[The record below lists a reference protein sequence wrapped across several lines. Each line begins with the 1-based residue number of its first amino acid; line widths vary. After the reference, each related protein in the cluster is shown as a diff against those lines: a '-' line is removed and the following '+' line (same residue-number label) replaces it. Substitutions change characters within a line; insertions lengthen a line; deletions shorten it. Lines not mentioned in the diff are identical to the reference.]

1 MNYTKILLR
10 SSWQTRNIGD
20 IAHTPGILQILEKYR
35 PEAEI
40 TLWPCEVNRGVK
52 EMLMALFPK
61 LKIVEGASSS
71 DAVQEAFCVNQL
83 FLHGSG
89 PGIDVAG
96 IEAWRRQEPS
106 KSYGMFGVS
115 AGGLWSPEKREAFDG
130 ASFIY
135 CRDSISRDFLRDQK
149 LRCPVIEFAPDATFG
164 LRLRNE
170 APAVRFLKENRLED
184 AKFICVIPRLRY
196 TPATE
201 ENGQYIYATEE
212 RRRGSE
218 ENVDSDMEKMNY
230 VIGRILR
237 ETSLKILICPEMTYE
252 VSMGRKYL
260 YEKVPAEYRDRV
272 VWRDSYWLTDEAQSV
287 YSRAHSLVSM
297 EMHSPIIFVS
307 EGLPA
312 VLLRQSQDTWKGQ
325 MWRDVGLGRWI
336 LELDNVSGEEIADT
350 VLEIVPDYAGAK
362 AKAARALEYAL
373 GVEKYAI
380 HKLGETQ

>member
-1 MNYTKILLR
+1 MKYTKILLR
-10 SSWQTRNIGD
+10 SGWQTRNIGD
-20 IAHTPGILQILEKYR
+20 IAHTPGILRILEAHR

-52 EMLMALFPK
+52 EMLLTRFPK
-61 LKIVEGASSS
+61 LKLVEGSISSE
-71 DAVQEAFCVNQL
+71 VIQEAFRDNEL

-96 IEAWRRQEPS
+96 IRAWREQGIS
-106 KSYGMFGVS
+106 KPYGMFGVS
-115 AGGLWSPEKREAFDG
+115 AGGYWSPEKREAFDG

-135 CRDSISRDFLRDQK
+135 CRDSLSRDFLLDQR
-149 LRCPVIEFAPDATFG
+149 LRCPIIEFAPDATFG

-170 APAVRFLKENRLED
+170 LPAIQFLKENNLEEG
-184 AKFICVIPRLRY
+184 KFICVIPRLRY
-196 TPATE
+196 TPVSE
-201 ENGQYIYATEE
+201 ENGEYIYSDDE
-212 RRRGSE
+212 RRTASKRH
-218 ENVDSDMEKMNY
+218 VDSDMEKMNY

-260 YEKVPAEYRDRV
+260 YEKVPEEYRGRV
-272 VWRDSYWLTDEAQSV
+272 VWRSGYWLTDEAQSI

-336 LELDNVSGEEIADT
+336 LELDNTSGEEIADT
-350 VLEIVPDYAGAK
+350 VLEIVSNYPK
-362 AKAARALEYAL
+362 AKEKAAEALEYAL
-373 GVEKYAI
+373 SVEKNAI
-380 HKLGETQ
+380 HKWGETQ